1 MSSQLESLNAAMP
14 FAVKVGM
21 RFVKAEKNEVVGEV
35 MVTPDNCTAGHIG
48 HGGFIMTIADCAA
61 AIGAVLNLPD
71 GCKTT
76 TTTEAKTNLIG
87 AAPEGSVLRVTANP
101 VSTGRRLQVW
111 QVKVETA
118 DGKLVSLT
126 TQTQMNL

>member
-1 MSSQLESLNAAMP
+1 MSSQLDAFNVAMP
-14 FAVKVGM
+14 FAVKIGM
-21 RFVKAEKNEVVGEV
+21 AFTKAEPDEVTGEV
-35 MVTPDNCTAGHIG
+35 DVTPDNCTAGHIA

-61 AIGAVLNLPD
+61 AIGAVLNLPE

-87 AAPEGSVLRVTANP
+87 AAPEGSRLRVTAEP
-101 VSTGRRLQVW
+101 VSRGRRLQVW
-111 QVKVETA
+111 QVRVEMLE
-118 DGKLVSLT
+118 GKLIALT